1 MKIELSENKVFFE
14 NDGSKKEIHP
24 FWLRERVNGDQYVDQ
39 GTQQRLFD
47 PTELKNNIK
56 INKLLILDDFLE
68 VTFDDGAFA
77 KIAIQSILKEFVDD
91 NDIKLIQKIKWNS
104 SLKDF
109 NYFQFNE
116 NFFENKSMFDAL
128 IKFYQYGFV
137 IFKNVPTEN
146 NFLVKFANSIGSIR
160 RTNFGEYF
168 DVKSKPNPNDLAYT
182 SLPLAP
188 HTDNPYRNPVPCIQI
203 LHCIENEVSGG
214 FSTLVDGYTVTEELK
229 KNYKDFNYFQFNENF
244 FEHKSMFDA
253 LIKFYQYGFVIFKN
267 VPTENNFLVKFAN
280 SIGSI
285 RRTNFGEYFDVKS
298 KPNPNDL
305 AYTSLPLAPHTDNP
319 YRNPVPCIQILHC
332 IENEVS
338 GGFSTLVDGYTVTE
352 ELKKNYK
359 EYYEVLTKTKIRFQF
374 IDDSVV
380 LESWAEMIQL
390 DEYKKFKQVRFSPR
404 LDFVPLMDRDK
415 LELYYSARN
424 KISELYNSDQYRI
437 EFKLSPG
444 DLLMMDNHR
453 LLHGRTT
460 YDANE
465 GNRFLQGCYIDYD
478 STEGK
483 LKHLQRKFNN

>member
-14 NDGSKKEIHP
+14 KDGSKKEIHP
-24 FWLRERVNGDQYVDQ
+24 FWLRERVNGDQYVDK

-47 PTELKNNIK
+47 PTELKNDIK
-56 INKLLILDDFLE
+56 IKKLNILNNFLE
-68 VTFDDGAFA
+68 VTFDDGAFTR
-77 KIAIQSILKEFVDD
+77 IAIQSILKEFAYD
-91 NDIKLIQKIKWNS
+91 NDIKLIEKLKWNS

-109 NYFQFNE
+109 NSFKFNE
-116 NFFENKSMFDAL
+116 NFFEDKLMHDAL

-137 IFKNVPTEN
+137 IFKDVPTEN

-188 HTDNPYRNPVPCIQI
+188 HTDNPYRNPVPCIQM

-214 FSTLVDGYTVTEELK
+214 LSTLVDGYTVTEELREK
-229 KNYKDFNYFQFNENF
+229 
-244 FEHKSMFDA
+244 
-253 LIKFYQYGFVIFKN
+253 
-267 VPTENNFLVKFAN
+267 
-280 SIGSI
+280 
-285 RRTNFGEYFDVKS
+285 
-298 KPNPNDL
+298 
-305 AYTSLPLAPHTDNP
+305 
-319 YRNPVPCIQILHC
+319 
-332 IENEVS
+332 
-338 GGFSTLVDGYTVTE
+338 
-352 ELKKNYK
+352 YK

-374 IDDSVV
+374 VDDTVV
-380 LESWAEMIQL
+380 LDSWAEMIQL
-390 DEYKKFKQVRFSPR
+390 DEHKNFKQVRFSPR
-404 LDFVPLMDRDK
+404 LDFVPLMEKNR

-437 EFKLSPG
+437 EFRLSPG

-460 YDANE
+460 YNANE
-465 GNRFLQGCYIDYD
+465 GKRFLQGCYIDYD